1 MLSFASLVAHLAFGF
16 SVPATRS
23 ISGVQIDHH
32 RSSHQ
37 SPSLSQ
43 FEETDILSIRG
54 GSSGG
59 SSMSSTS
66 VDVEERDSPK
76 FGGVIAS
83 AWGSLGVIM
92 ILMKAIIRVFPIAM
106 EPFRADSRV
115 LTAFELTAYTLT
127 CLFFAYAEGYKGFS
141 LKFAPLVVSRSRTLK
156 PGSSPFL
163 HILLGPLYSMGLF
176 HATRKRMIVSW
187 SVTIGVA
194 GIVAAVKRL
203 PYPWRNIIDAGVVVG
218 LSWGSLS
225 ILLLYLKS
233 FFTSAHMDPALPKK
247 EL

>member
-1 MLSFASLVAHLAFGF
+1 MIFRILLSFAGLVAHLAFGF

-66 VDVEERDSPK
+66 LDVEERDSPK
-76 FGGVIAS
+76 FGDVLAS
-83 AWGSLGVIM
+83 FWGSLGVVM

-106 EPFRADSRV
+106 EPFLVDSRV
-115 LTAFELTAYTLT
+115 LTAFELT
-127 CLFFAYAEGYKGFS
+127 
-141 LKFAPLVVSRSRTLK
+141 
-156 PGSSPFL
+156 
-163 HILLGPLYSMGLF
+163 
-176 HATRKRMIVSW
+176 
-187 SVTIGVA
+187 
-194 GIVAAVKRL
+194 
-203 PYPWRNIIDAGVVVG
+203 
-218 LSWGSLS
+218 
-225 ILLLYLKS
+225 
-233 FFTSAHMDPALPKK
+233 
-247 EL
+247 